1 MLMDVAKFGVQCNFL
16 PEAIG
21 ALTEAAERMEKQPG
35 AAEIFESCRRQL
47 FAGTGDYWK
56 TMTELA
62 EQAGVHPYTAHQLL
76 IIFCTG
82 ETKAR
87 YEAAGYS
94 GQFYWDA
101 MKDVKHKMEETHE
114 IYGVWGVYCGW
125 WLEKLIRLQV
135 FCLGRLQF
143 EMIESEFDHEI
154 AGHTLHRHDP
164 VVNMHIPSFGR
175 MYYADVLDAYGR
187 AAEFFGRFFP
197 DGAVWFHAE
206 TWILYPQVTA
216 LLPEGNLKRYAEDFD
231 IVRAWIDPETDDRYR
246 VFMLPAHVP
255 MEEYPEK
262 NTLQRNLKAW
272 LLDGNTM
279 GIGFGLF
286 LWKDGKIVPHSCKE
300 DD

>member
-1 MLMDVAKFGVQCNFL
+1 MLMDIATFGTRCHFL
-16 PEAIG
+16 PEAIA
-21 ALTEAAERMEKQPG
+21 ALTAAAEKLETLPEAAET
-35 AAEIFESCRRQL
+35 FETCRQQL
-47 FAGTGDYWK
+47 FAGTGEYWK
-56 TMTELA
+56 TMTALA
-62 EQAGVHPYTAHQLL
+62 EQAGVHPFTAHQLL
-76 IIFCTG
+76 IIFCTD

-87 YEAAGYS
+87 YDAAGYTEA
-94 GQFYWDA
+94 FYWDA

-114 IYGVWGVYCGW
+114 VYGIWGVYCGW

-154 AGHTLHRHDP
+154 AGHVLHRHDP

-175 MYYADVLDAYGR
+175 MHYADVLDAYGR
-187 AAEFFGRFFP
+187 AAKFFGRHFP

-206 TWILYPQVTA
+206 TWILYPPVTA
-216 LLPEGNLKRYAEDFD
+216 LLPEGNLKRYSEDFD

-246 VFMLPAHVP
+246 IFMLPADVP
-255 MEEYPEK
+255 VEAYPEN

-286 LWKDGKIVPHSCKE
+286 LWKDGRIVRS
-300 DD
+300 